1 MVHNFHILILNGP
14 NLNMIGKREIL
25 LYGNI
30 TLQDII
36 KQTFKKAKK
45 LGIKLTHFQSN
56 AEHKLIDTIHHAKK
70 TVDFIIINPAGF
82 THTSIALRDALL
94 SIAIPFYEI
103 HITNIYSR
111 EKFRHHSYFSDI
123 AKGLIC
129 GFHADGYIFALE
141 SAVKFLLKTHNIKD
155 D

>member
-1 MVHNFHILILNGP
+1 MVHKFHILILNGP
-14 NLNMIGKREIL
+14 NLNMIGEREL
-25 LYGNI
+25 LYGDVK
-30 TLQDII
+30 LQDII
-36 KQTFKKAKK
+36 KKTFKKAKT

-56 AEHKLIDTIHHAKK
+56 AEHELINTIHRSKQ

-94 SIAIPFYEI
+94 SIATPFYEI

-141 SAVKFLLKTHNIKD
+141 SAVKFLFKINNIKND
-155 D
+155 

>member
-1 MVHNFHILILNGP
+1 MLHKFHILILNGP
-14 NLNMIGKREIL
+14 NLNMISKREL
-25 LYGNI
+25 LYGDVK
-30 TLQDII
+30 LKDII
-36 KQTFKKAKK
+36 KKTFKKAKK

-56 AEHKLIDTIHHAKK
+56 AEHKLINIIHRSRK

-129 GFHADGYIFALE
+129 GFHTDGYIFALE
-141 SAVKFLLKTHNIKD
+141 SAVKFLFKIKNIKNN
-155 D
+155 